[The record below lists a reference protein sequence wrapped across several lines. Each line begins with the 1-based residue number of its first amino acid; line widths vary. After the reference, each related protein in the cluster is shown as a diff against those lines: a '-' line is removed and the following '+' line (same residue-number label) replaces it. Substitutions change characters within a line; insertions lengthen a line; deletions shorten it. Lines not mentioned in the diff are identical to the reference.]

1 MQTPFV
7 IGFVGH
13 SGSGKTTLAT
23 QVTARLSAQGLEVAA
38 IKNAHHG
45 FDLDKPD
52 KDTWRYREAG
62 AHQVIVRTE
71 ERWALLVE
79 AKEVPPFEA
88 LLAHCVGVDVVLVE
102 GFKNEGQFPKIEVR
116 RQGASESHPR
126 LWENN
131 ADIVAL
137 ATNDPVE
144 KALAQSQ
151 GLPVLNLD
159 DIDQVS
165 EFILKRKASL

>member
-23 QVTARLSAQGLEVAA
+23 QVTRLLSQQGISVAA

-45 FDLDKPD
+45 FDLDKPG
-52 KDTWRYREAG
+52 KDTCRYREAG
-62 AHQVIVRTE
+62 ARQVMVRTE
-71 ERWALLVE
+71 NRWALLVE
-79 AKEVPPFEA
+79 TEDVPPFEA
-88 LLAHCVGVDVVLVE
+88 LLAHCAGVDLVLVE

-116 RQGASESHPR
+116 RRGASEPHPR

-131 ADIVAL
+131 KDIVAL
-137 ATNDPVE
+137 VTNDPLE
-144 KALAQSQ
+144 KDRASAK
-151 GLPVLNLD
+151 GLSVLDLD
-159 DIDQVS
+159 DIAQVA
-165 EFILKRKASL
+165 EFILNRKASL